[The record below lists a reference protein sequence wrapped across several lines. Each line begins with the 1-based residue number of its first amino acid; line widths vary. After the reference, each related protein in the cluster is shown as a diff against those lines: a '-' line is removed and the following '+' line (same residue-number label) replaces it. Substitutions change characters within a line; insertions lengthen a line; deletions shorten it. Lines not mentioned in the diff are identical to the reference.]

1 MVANDIVSQ
10 LEEAIKIQQDR
21 NDMLKEISQ
30 DIGMDISF
38 SEEALMREIN
48 DLAEKKIRDRIEKV
62 VVASMKSL
70 SL

>member
-1 MVANDIVSQ
+1 MINDILADIVEAEEIQ
-10 LEEAIKIQQDR
+10 RERNKLLEEVS
-21 NDMLKEISQ
+21 KELGI
-30 DIGMDISF
+30 DISF

>member
-1 MVANDIVSQ
+1 MINDILADIVEAEEIQ
-10 LEEAIKIQQDR
+10 RERNKLLEEVS
-21 NDMLKEISQ
+21 KELGI
-30 DIGMDISF
+30 DISF

-48 DLAEKKIRDRIEKV
+48 DLAAKKIRDRIEKV

>member
-1 MVANDIVSQ
+1 MTFLLILS
-10 LEEAIKIQQDR
+10 KPR
-21 NDMLKEISQ
+21 KY
-30 DIGMDISF
+30 
-38 SEEALMREIN
+38 SEREIN